1 MTYPLV
7 RDGPGQVVA
16 KYGLTGVPET
26 FFVGRSGKLVEHVA
40 GQVASAQLAA
50 EGIEAAMTS

>member
-1 MTYPLV
+1 M
-7 RDGPGQVVA
+7 RDGPGHVVA

-26 FFVGRSGKLVEHVA
+26 FFVSKSGKLVGPHVE
-40 GQVASAQLAA
+40 GRVSKRQLA